1 MNTNTKGCYVIL
13 EFNKNASLVNEK
25 GVNVEFIR
33 FEYDIEK
40 AATAVENSILP
51 NAFAENL
58 RNGF

>member
-1 MNTNTKGCYVIL
+1 VLKLNNNTTLLK
-13 EFNKNASLVNEK
+13 EK

-40 AATAVENSILP
+40 AALAIENSILP

-58 RNGF
+58 RNGN